1 MIEQDILLRQKGPS
15 EASLKEEEDLVAG
28 LRAGSEEHANRFVR
42 ANAGWMRAVAQR
54 LVKDEGLA
62 DDCVQE
68 ALIKALNSIDRFE
81 GRSKLTTWLHR
92 ITVNEALM
100 KLRSRKRL
108 EEESVDPLLP
118 EFDAN
123 ACRVEP
129 PWQPLA
135 DADEIL
141 DQGRRRDLI
150 RSKIGSLPESYRI
163 VLMLRD
169 IEELTTAEVA
179 DYLGITESNV
189 KVRLHRARSAL
200 KKILEPLLRGGAL

>member
-1 MIEQDILLRQKGPS
+1 MQKTATS
-15 EASLKEEEDLVAG
+15 SEDLSDEEG
-28 LRAGSEEHANRFVR
+28 LIADLRSGDREATTRFVQT
-42 ANAGWMRAVAQR
+42 NIGWMRAVARR
-54 LVKDEGLA
+54 LLKDEGLA
-62 DDCVQE
+62 EDAVLE
-68 ALIKALNSIDRFE
+68 PLIKALNNIDRFE
-81 GRSKLTTWLHR
+81 RRSKLSTWLHR

-108 EEESVDPLLP
+108 EEEPVDPLLP

-123 ACRVEP
+123 ACRIEP
-129 PWQPLA
+129 PWQRLA

-150 RSKIGSLPESYRI
+150 RSKIETLPESYRI

-169 IEELTTAEVA
+169 IEEMTTAEVA
-179 DYLGITESNV
+179 EYLGITESNV

-200 KKILEPLLRGGAL
+200 KKILEPLLRGGNL

>member
-1 MIEQDILLRQKGPS
+1 MQDTATS
-15 EASLKEEEDLVAG
+15 SEDLSDEEGLITG
-28 LRAGSEEHANRFVR
+28 LRSGDREATTRFVQ
-42 ANAGWMRAVAQR
+42 ANIGWMRAVARR
-54 LVKDEGLA
+54 LLKDEGLA
-62 DDCVQE
+62 EDAVQE

-81 GRSKLTTWLHR
+81 GRSKLSTWLHR

-108 EEESVDPLLP
+108 EEEPVDPLLP

-123 ACRVEP
+123 ACRIES
-129 PWQPLA
+129 PWQRLA

-150 RSKIGSLPESYRI
+150 RSKIETLPESYRI

-169 IEELTTAEVA
+169 IEEMTTAEVA
-179 DYLGITESNV
+179 EYLGITESNV

-200 KKILEPLLRGGAL
+200 KKILEPLLRGGNL

>member
-1 MIEQDILLRQKGPS
+1 MQEKATSS
-15 EASLKEEEDLVAG
+15 EDLSEEETLIAG
-28 LRAGSEEHANRFVR
+28 LRAGDREATTRFVQT
-42 ANAGWMRAVAQR
+42 NIGWMRAVARR
-54 LVKDEGLA
+54 LLKDEGLA
-62 DDCVQE
+62 EDCVQE

-81 GRSKLTTWLHR
+81 GRSKLSTWLHR

-118 EFDAN
+118 EFDASS
-123 ACRVEP
+123 CRIEP
-129 PWQPLA
+129 PWQQLA

-150 RSKIGSLPESYRI
+150 RSKIESLPESYRI

-169 IEELTTAEVA
+169 IEEMTTAEVA
-179 DYLGITESNV
+179 ENLGITESNV
-189 KVRLHRARSAL
+189 KVRLHRARAAL